1 VYGKD
6 PDGLEFEI
14 AWLVPADMLTDD
26 IEMTSRRLDLAMEIE
41 RFGAD
46 TLSGIGV
53 SRARPVDA

>member
-1 VYGKD
+1 
-6 PDGLEFEI
+6 
-14 AWLVPADMLTDD
+14 MLTDD
-26 IEMTSRRLDLAMEIE
+26 IEMTSRRLDLAKEIE